1 MQCSKQNCLDESHQL
16 LGAGVLGDGLGP
28 LRHGVLG
35 ELSREKQPDS
45 GLDLTGSDG
54 RPLVVVG
61 EARGFS
67 GEPLEDVVDERVHDG
82 HGLGGDA
89 GVGVHLLEH
98 LVDVN
103 GIRLLPLGRLLLLL
117 VSGCLRDDGLGRLSA
132 LGRFSGSL
140 GRHLLV
146 KSLRRNSNITSWC
159 LDEN

>member
-1 MQCSKQNCLDESHQL
+1 MNRITL
-16 LGAGVLGDGLGP
+16 LGAGVLGYGLGP

-35 ELSREKQPDS
+35 ELSRKKQPDS
-45 GLDLTGSDG
+45 GLDLAGGDG

-67 GEPLEDVVDERVHDG
+67 GEPLEDVVDKRVHDG

-98 LVDVN
+98 LVDVD
-103 GIRLLPLGRLLLLL
+103 GIRLFPLGRPLFLISSS
-117 VSGCLRDDGLGRLSA
+117 SGFRDDCLGRLST
-132 LGRFSGSL
+132 LGRFPGSF

-146 KSLRRNSNITSWC
+146 NSL
-159 LDEN
+159 L

>member
-1 MQCSKQNCLDESHQL
+1 MQCRIQNGLDESHQL
-16 LGAGVLGDGLGP
+16 LEAGVLGDGLGP

-35 ELSREKQPDS
+35 ELSRKKQPDS
-45 GLDLTGSDG
+45 GLDLTGGDG

-67 GEPLEDVVDERVHDG
+67 GEPLEDVVDKRVHDG

-103 GIRLLPLGRLLLLL
+103 GVRLLPLGRLLLLL
-117 VSGCLRDDGLGRLSA
+117 VSRGRGFRDDCLGRLSA
-132 LGRFSGSL
+132 LSRFSGSL
-140 GRHLLV
+140 GRHLQV
-146 KSLRRNSNITSWC
+146 KSLQ
-159 LDEN
+159 